1 MYFTPQTPKPGF
13 GPVQS
18 TARNQ
23 RASLCLCLLVPWKSF
38 ARCLFETR
46 LPSPPTRRS
55 IKSTKTQKAED
66 TSDEESDETDDD
78 APVDDESSDESDDD
92 DDEGRYELLE

>member
-18 TARNQ
+18 TAQNQ
-23 RASLCLCLLVPWKSF
+23 RASLCLCLLLPRKSF
-38 ARCLFETR
+38 ARCLFETP

-55 IKSTKTQKAED
+55 TKSTKTQKAED
-66 TSDEESDETDDD
+66 TRDKESDETVDE

-92 DDEGRYELLE
+92 DEGRYELLE